1 MNPRAIK
8 IVLFVCIFGLC
19 LAYLR
24 PLRAQVA
31 GGTLSG
37 TITDPSGAAVANAQ
51 VVIKNSA
58 TGVAK
63 SVTTN
68 TDGFYSA
75 ANLLPGD
82 YEVAVS
88 ATARDRAALL
98 VLAYY
103 ASST

>member
-1 MNPRAIK
+1 GGDLMSPRSIRVALLVSI
-8 IVLFVCIFGLC
+8 LGLC
-19 LAYLR
+19 VVNSR

-37 TITDPSGAAVANAQ
+37 TICPPSGAAVANDQ

-63 SVTTN
+63 TVATN

-75 ANLLPGD
+75 ANLLPGE
-82 YEVAVS
+82 YEGAVS
-88 ATARDRAALL
+88 ASGFNTER
-98 VLAYY
+98 
-103 ASST
+103 